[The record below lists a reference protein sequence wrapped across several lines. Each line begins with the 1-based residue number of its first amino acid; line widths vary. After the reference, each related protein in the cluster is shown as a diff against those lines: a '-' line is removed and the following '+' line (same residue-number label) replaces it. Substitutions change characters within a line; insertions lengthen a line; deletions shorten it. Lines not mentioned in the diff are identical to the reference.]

1 MMKYR
6 DIKERLET
14 IESYIEAAKGYV
26 MGEEEEEIIPQCAI
40 SHIKYNLIEAV
51 NEIANFTNNI
61 GRC

>member
-26 MGEEEEEIIPQCAI
+26 MAEEEEEIIPQCAI
-40 SHIKYNLIEAV
+40 SHIKFNLIEAV
-51 NEIANFTNNI
+51 NEIANFTNTI
-61 GRC
+61 GR

>member
-6 DIKERLET
+6 EIKERLEI

-26 MGEEEEEIIPQCAI
+26 MGEEEEETAPSCAI

-51 NEIANFTNNI
+51 NEIANFTNAI
-61 GRC
+61 GR